1 MLMIAEIESK
11 DRLVSIAFDIDQIKL
26 ILSVHDLYAGTP
38 TCKYG
43 VDGAIAYRTCYGTWK
58 YSCTGKWYFAD
69 IGSTHWRQAT
79 IREFIKDDMTDAWKY
94 AVSAVKERQFADINK
109 EIQESIREKCGVP
122 PEYYMERRPLV
133 IDDMNIG
140 EQETYEDYKKK
151 GGNEMNKSLYHVIL
165 FNKKSE
171 IIDFK
176 GYIPAVDALDAG
188 MVAAQSYGTFAPNL
202 HLTIIK
208 KIDNSGYDKV
218 E

>member
-1 MLMIAEIESK
+1 ML
-11 DRLVSIAFDIDQIKL
+11 D
-26 ILSVHDLYAGTP
+26 
-38 TCKYG
+38 
-43 VDGAIAYRTCYGTWK
+43 AY
-58 YSCTGKWYFAD
+58 
-69 IGSTHWRQAT
+69 
-79 IREFIKDDMTDAWKY
+79 KY
-94 AVSAVKERQFADINK
+94 AMSAMKEKQFADINK
-109 EIQESIREKCGVP
+109 EIQESIREKCGIP

-188 MVAAQSYGTFAPNL
+188 MVAAQSYGTFDPNL
-202 HLTIIK
+202 HLVIIK

-218 E
+218 S